1 MTDFPPQLPHD
12 ELTEVFPDVFF
23 VQGQIKVDFGENTV
37 SFSRTMTVIRD
48 GDGLTLF
55 NTLRLNAAGLEYLES
70 LGKVTNVVR
79 LGAFHGRDDAFYMD
93 RYKADMWALEGTDH
107 QRGVT
112 TDKALVAGEN
122 GPCSDGTV
130 FSFETATAPES
141 IYHLARHGGIVLS
154 CDSFQNML
162 QPDRFFDAPTIKLM
176 TESGFFNPAN
186 IGPGW
191 IKRCAPQHSDFKRL
205 LEMEFQHLI
214 SAHGAPLKNDAHP
227 AMNRSIERRF
237 KPES

>member
-23 VQGQIKVDFGENTV
+23 VQGQIKVDFGKNIV
-37 SFSRTMTVIRD
+37 SFSRTMTVVRD

-55 NTLRLNAAGLEYLES
+55 NTLRLDAAGLEYLES
-70 LGKVTNVVR
+70 LGKVTNIVR
-79 LGAFHGRDDAFYMD
+79 LGAFHGRDDAFYLA
-93 RYKADMWALEGTDH
+93 RYKADMWALAGTDH

-112 TDKALVAGEN
+112 TDKVLVAGEN

-130 FSFETATAPES
+130 FSFETATAPEC
-141 IYHLARHGGIVLS
+141 IYHLARHGGIIVS

-162 QPDRFFDAPTIKLM
+162 EPDRFFDAPTIKLM
-176 TESGFFNPAN
+176 TEGGFFNKAN

-191 IKRCAPQHSDFKRL
+191 LKRTAPQRSDFERL
-205 LEMEFQHLI
+205 MELKFCHLI
-214 SAHGAPLKNDAHP
+214 SAHGAPLIDEAHF
-227 AMNRSIERRF
+227 AMNDSINRKF
-237 KPES
+237 ES